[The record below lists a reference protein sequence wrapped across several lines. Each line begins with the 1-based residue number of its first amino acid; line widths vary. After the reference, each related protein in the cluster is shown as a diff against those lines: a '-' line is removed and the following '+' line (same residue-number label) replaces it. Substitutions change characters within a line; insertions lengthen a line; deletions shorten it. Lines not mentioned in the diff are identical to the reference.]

1 MKSQA
6 RERDRQVRD
15 AGRDVRVESPFAAA
29 SSFFSWTGRL
39 LLLAVLICAPWAFG
53 GAEYEHQRWL
63 YAGVLAALGL
73 WLVAFSLQPGEL
85 RFSPPVVPTLL
96 VPIVA
101 ALLLGGIQILP
112 GPRSQLPTLNSVG

>member
-53 GAEYEHQRWL
+53 GSEYEHQRWL
-63 YAGVLAALGL
+63 YSGVLAALGM
-73 WLVAFSLQPGEL
+73 WLLAFAVQPRAL
-85 RFSPPVVPTLL
+85 RVWPTFVPTLMA
-96 VPIVA
+96 PIVA
-101 ALLLGGIQILP
+101 ALLLGGVQIVP
-112 GPRSQLPTLNSVG
+112 GLQTK